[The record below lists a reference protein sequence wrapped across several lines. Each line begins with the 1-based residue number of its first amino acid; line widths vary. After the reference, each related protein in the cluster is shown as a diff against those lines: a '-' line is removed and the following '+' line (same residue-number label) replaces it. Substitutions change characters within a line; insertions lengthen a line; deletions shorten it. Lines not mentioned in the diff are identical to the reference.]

1 MKTILRIAYRG
12 MIRLYPASFRSEFGD
27 EMLWIF
33 DEELSRG
40 NARALFMDAARSLVV
55 RRLRTPSEQF
65 APSGYYVEIESALPA
80 QRIAQAMM
88 AIFYFGLGL
97 GLIVLPE
104 VLWILDASRGI
115 HGADHG
121 WLLSHI
127 GNMAASL
134 HAWWPKR

>member
-27 EMLWIF
+27 DMLWIF

-40 NARALFMDAARSLVV
+40 NVKGLFVDAARSVVV
-55 RRLRTPSEQF
+55 RHLRTPSEQF
-65 APSGYYVEIESALPA
+65 ATSGYYVEIESALPA
-80 QRIAQAMM
+80 QRIAQAIM

-97 GLIVLPE
+97 ALIFLPG
-104 VLWILDASRGI
+104 VLWILNARGI

-127 GNMAASL
+127 GTVAASL
-134 HAWWPKR
+134 HSWWPKK